1 VQGERKDLEIVG
13 LVENTYTVGLR
24 LAPRAT
30 VYVAYTQLRGS
41 VPTTITVRT
50 AGRLTQTTGAIQ
62 RAVQAR
68 LPNAPIEVRP
78 LSAQV
83 NGAMARER
91 MLATLAS
98 GFGLLA
104 LVLACVGIY
113 GLQAYGVARR
123 IKEIGIRLALGA
135 ERRRVVTLVLGRAVR
150 LVLIGVGIGL
160 PVAFAAS
167 RWIES
172 LLFGLQPTDFTTMA
186 SAIVLLA
193 LTAQFAAS
201 VPAWKASRVD
211 PLAALRHD

>member
-1 VQGERKDLEIVG
+1 
-13 LVENTYTVGLR
+13 
-24 LAPRAT
+24 